1 MTEKLITIGEII
13 RHQGNKGEVRV
24 KPLTD
29 FPERFELLDS
39 VYLVKNRIKKEV
51 YIEDV
56 WYHKQFII
64 LKFEGFD
71 GISEAIDHKGYLVQI
86 AEEEKMELE
95 EDNYYVD
102 EIIGVEVYT
111 EAGEYLGIIQEVLE
125 TGANDVY
132 IVNNDGEELL
142 LPAIKDVI
150 LNVDLNA
157 QKMEVKLLPGLR

>member
-13 RHQGNKGEVRV
+13 RYQGNKGEVRV

-29 FPERFELLDS
+29 FIERFEMLDR

-51 YIEDV
+51 YLEDV
-56 WYHKQFII
+56 WYHKQFVI

-71 GISEAIDHKGYLVQI
+71 GIAEAIDHKGYLIQI
-86 AEEEKMELE
+86 AEEDKVELA

-111 EAGEYLGIIQEVLE
+111 ESGEYLGSVQEVLE

-132 IVNNDGEELL
+132 IISNDGEELL

-150 LNVDLNA
+150 LNVDLST
-157 QKMEVKLLPGLR
+157 QKMVVKLLPGLR

>member
-1 MTEKLITIGEII
+1 MAEKLITIGEII

-29 FPERFELLDS
+29 FIERFEMLDR

-51 YIEDV
+51 YLEDV
-56 WYHKQFII
+56 WYHKQFVI

-71 GISEAIDHKGYLVQI
+71 GISEAIDHKGYLIQI
-86 AEEEKMELE
+86 AEEEKVELA
-95 EDNYYVD
+95 EDDYYVD
-102 EIIGVEVYT
+102 EIIGIEVYT
-111 EAGEYLGIIQEVLE
+111 KNGEYLGTLQEVLE

-150 LNVDLNA
+150 LNVDLSE
-157 QKMEVKLLPGLR
+157 QKMVVKLLPGLR

>member
-1 MTEKLITIGEII
+1 MTSDMIIIGEII

-29 FPERFELLDS
+29 FLERFEQLDS
-39 VYLVKNRIKKEV
+39 VYLIKNGDKKEV

-71 GISEAIDHKGYLVQI
+71 EIGQAIDHKGYLIQI
-86 AEEEKMELE
+86 AEEDKVELSA
-95 EDNYYVD
+95 DNYYVED
-102 EIIGVEVYT
+102 VIGLEVYT
-111 EAGEYLGIIQEVLE
+111 DKGEYLGIVNEILE

-132 IVNNDGEELL
+132 IVKDEETELL

-150 LNVDLNA
+150 LDIDLSTERM
-157 QKMEVKLLPGLR
+157 KVKLLPGLR